1 MIDLPS
7 EADGAGPRDEQ
18 PGPRDLWGEHSV
30 ARRSLGAL
38 ATAAVPYPDQP
49 TPMVRRWY
57 VATGNNRHPTRLDRL
72 KNRSTKPVGA
82 R

>member
-30 ARRSLGAL
+30 ARRSLGAR
-38 ATAAVPYPDQP
+38 ATAAVPVSRSANTDG
-49 TPMVRRWY
+49 TAMVR
-57 VATGNNRHPTRLDRL
+57 TNREQPASNPTR
-72 KNRSTKPVGA
+72 
-82 R
+82 